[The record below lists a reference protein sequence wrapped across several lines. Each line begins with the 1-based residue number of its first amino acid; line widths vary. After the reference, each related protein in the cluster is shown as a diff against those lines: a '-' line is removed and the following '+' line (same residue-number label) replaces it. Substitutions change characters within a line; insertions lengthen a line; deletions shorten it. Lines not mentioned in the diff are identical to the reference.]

1 MISIRDIKK
10 NIKGGYISL
19 YNNQIYSIENHNK
32 EKNKNLY
39 MISFSDSDETTY
51 TKIGIAKEV
60 DSRFSQ
66 LQQKIEYEISLYYKR
81 YIPNT
86 YIIEQAIQSNL
97 NKYNVKSYTFGK
109 VNKRKVELPN
119 YTEWFSIDHKT
130 KEKIKSFVDNINVIC
145 DEVIDQDAKRK
156 EISYNHKES
165 KYSYILDRGSKRFY
179 KLNYSQSKVIH
190 NLKSKTNIHQELD
203 FLNNMMRKFSSNK
216 YITESQVSY
225 LKYIYNKYTL

>member
-1 MISIRDIKK
+1 VISIRDIKK

-39 MISFSDSDETTY
+39 MISFSDSDKKTY
-51 TKIGIAKEV
+51 TKIGIAKDV

-66 LQQKIEYEISLYYKR
+66 LQQKIEYKINLYYKR

-109 VNKRKVELPN
+109 VNKSKIELPN
-119 YTEWFSIDHKT
+119 YTEWFSVNHKT
-130 KEKIKSFVDNINVIC
+130 KEKIKTFADNINVIC
-145 DEVIDQDAKRK
+145 DEDIKQDAKRK
-156 EISYNHKES
+156 EISYNNKKS
-165 KYSYILDRGSKRFY
+165 KYSYILGRGSKRFY

-190 NLKSKTNIHQELD
+190 NLKSKTNIHKELD

-225 LKYIYNKYTL
+225 LKHIYNKYTP

>member
-1 MISIRDIKK
+1 MISIRGIKK
-10 NIKGGYISL
+10 NIKGGHISL

-51 TKIGIAKEV
+51 TKIGIAKDV

-130 KEKIKSFVDNINVIC
+130 KEKIKRFADNINVIC

>member
-39 MISFSDSDETTY
+39 MISFSDSDKTTY
-51 TKIGIAKEV
+51 TKIGIAKNV
-60 DSRFSQ
+60 DSRLSQ

-86 YIIEQAIQSNL
+86 YIIEQAIQSSL
-97 NKYNVKSYTFGK
+97 NKCNVKSYTFGK
-109 VNKRKVELPN
+109 VNKSKIELPN

-130 KEKIKSFVDNINVIC
+130 KEKIKTFADNINVIC
-145 DEVIDQDAKRK
+145 DEVVEQDAKRK
-156 EISYNHKES
+156 EISYNYKES